1 MGHTH
6 HLIKF
11 RKNILITFIHNL
23 VTFFECFQRLLATF
37 LSSVKQKNIVKDH
50 MCSNV
55 FNHET
60 WFIASIATMNSASA
74 VDCAR
79 VSCFFEHHE
88 KISKPSLKQYLELLF
103 MSSPNPTYSV
113 NHKAKIYHFKGLHD
127 FLFELLNQPYIIS
140 CH

>member
-50 MCSNV
+50 MCSGGGSHTL
-55 FNHET
+55 FNEY
-60 WFIASIATMNSASA
+60 FIIFKFLINFNQIKE
-74 VDCAR
+74 DI
-79 VSCFFEHHE
+79 FESVL
-88 KISKPSLKQYLELLF
+88 ITLLLYL
-103 MSSPNPTYSV
+103 
-113 NHKAKIYHFKGLHD
+113 
-127 FLFELLNQPYIIS
+127 
-140 CH
+140 